1 MMTVQKIIFLIALF
15 FLGFI
20 NFEGILESLY
30 YRPEK
35 TYTIGLL
42 YDSKKSQSKSNIS
55 LYESF
60 SI

>member
-1 MMTVQKIIFLIALF
+1 MTLKQIILLIVIF
-15 FLGFI
+15 FLGFV
-20 NFEGILESLY
+20 NFEGIVESLFY
-30 YRPEK
+30 GPEK

-42 YDSKKSQSKSNIS
+42 YDSKKSESKTNIS